1 MKFKSYFEKVK
12 EFKKELDVREEFS
25 PREKEIILESWLKNI
40 PSQLGKKEDSNNVEI
55 TSPRLDEEK
64 RQIQIPESF
73 ASLINKAKSTQHSDH
88 IMLAV
93 YYIVI
98 QKNYESASVKDIGDE
113 YKKAYLRPS
122 NTNVYLANLSRRGLL
137 MPTEKKEGKAAFIIT
152 RSGIN
157 YVEELLNRNGE

>member
-1 MKFKSYFEKVK
+1 MKFKNYFEKVK
-12 EFKKELDVREEFS
+12 EFKKELDTQEEFS

-122 NTNVYLANLSRRGLL
+122 NTNVYLANLSIVSFLSNSFEIRRITAHELFHFHFHNYYF
-137 MPTEKKEGKAAFIIT
+137 KFIIK
-152 RSGIN
+152 N
-157 YVEELLNRNGE
+157 